1 MIFLCAPCK
10 KRSEKECSMKFFDP
24 LVNKLLTNGTC
35 KKSSTTFDISGT
47 IDVEKENKSQPSYE
61 KLFYFTIAAP
71 GLMKVS
77 EEYLIYDF
85 IGVVASIGGTLGL
98 FIGFSF
104 SNLISF
110 IVNLMKDFLKHN
122 PAKKGEISER
132 IEQNEEAIRIMLIEI
147 GDIQRRIGAY
157 DISSEVVK

>member
-1 MIFLCAPCK
+1 
-10 KRSEKECSMKFFDP
+10 MKFFDP

-35 KKSSTTFDISGT
+35 KKSSTTFDIHGT

-61 KLFYFTIAAP
+61 KLFYYTIAAP
-71 GLMKVS
+71 GRMKVS

-104 SNLISF
+104 SNVISF
-110 IVNLMKDFLKHN
+110 IVKVMKDFMKQDPVKDEGLLDKVEKN
-122 PAKKGEISER
+122 K
-132 IEQNEEAIRIMLIEI
+132 EAIRRILFEIE
-147 GDIQRRIGAY
+147 
-157 DISSEVVK
+157 